1 MFRSQADA
9 CYPENG
15 QQDGCFPDDAALP
28 SRFMCWLIGQAASG
42 EPNRG
47 GQSPRGR
54 AGGPRAVDPRAGRP
68 RR

>member
-9 CYPENG
+9 CYPESG

-28 SRFMCWLIGQAASG
+28 SRFMCWLIDQAGSG
-42 EPNRG
+42 ERDRG
-47 GQSPRGR
+47 EQGPHDR
-54 AGGPRAVDPRAGRP
+54 AGGPRAVDSRAGRP